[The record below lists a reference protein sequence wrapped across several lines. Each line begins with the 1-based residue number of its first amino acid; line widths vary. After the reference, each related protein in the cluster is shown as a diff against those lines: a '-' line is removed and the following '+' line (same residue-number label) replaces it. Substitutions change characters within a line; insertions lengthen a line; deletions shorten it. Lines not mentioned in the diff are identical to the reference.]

1 MRNKV
6 LMVFIMAMVFIVSN
20 CQDSNIKKNKNM
32 NTPIYKIKLSIS
44 IPYELYVNDFLI
56 DRSFDEEG
64 AVETNLFIN
73 NFILKSGIQTI
84 VLKMYPKRGEN
95 HISDKSLDFINVKI
109 VELLNI
115 DSQDSKLV
123 KEFSI
128 DKEKIINDKYI
139 QEVKINVPYHLQGWS
154 TSVEL
159 INENQEKLLKELQ
172 AFYQEVY
179 TIINNGDYD
188 RYSKIISKRTQE
200 ALISYYDS
208 QIIKKE
214 QEELKD
220 RVIAAKGKMK
230 PINFNQYE
238 LKIYGNGKLVTL
250 EDSKGDSPLSYSTK
264 EYKDYFGIILYRR
277 SNNSSLEVIR

>member
-95 HISDKSLDFINVKI
+95 HISDRSLDFINVKI

-115 DSQDSKLV
+115 DS
-123 KEFSI
+123 
-128 DKEKIINDKYI
+128 
-139 QEVKINVPYHLQGWS
+139 
-154 TSVEL
+154 
-159 INENQEKLLKELQ
+159 
-172 AFYQEVY
+172 
-179 TIINNGDYD
+179 
-188 RYSKIISKRTQE
+188 
-200 ALISYYDS
+200 
-208 QIIKKE
+208 
-214 QEELKD
+214 
-220 RVIAAKGKMK
+220 
-230 PINFNQYE
+230 
-238 LKIYGNGKLVTL
+238 
-250 EDSKGDSPLSYSTK
+250 
-264 EYKDYFGIILYRR
+264 
-277 SNNSSLEVIR
+277 